1 MSNQEFYG
9 DMAEVID
16 QPESGGICNPK
27 NPAPTSDS
35 YGISAE
41 QAGAELEILLDKYE
55 WFFTTVV
62 EKDRITVYC
71 NRIDAEVYAVVP
83 TKLYGHDIFTAFTA
97 HLNCAEQYGK
107 KGNGKPIRYLQ
118 PDTSE

>member
-1 MSNQEFYG
+1 MSNQEHYG

-16 QPESGGICNPK
+16 PRPDEGACNPK
-27 NPAPTSDS
+27 NHANDA

-41 QAGAELEILLDKYE
+41 QAAAELEILLDKYD
-55 WFFTTVV
+55 WFYTALI
-62 EKDRITVYC
+62 EKNRITVYC
-71 NRIDAEVYAVVP
+71 NRIDAEVYSTVP
-83 TKLYGHDIFTAFTA
+83 TKLYGHDVFTAFTA